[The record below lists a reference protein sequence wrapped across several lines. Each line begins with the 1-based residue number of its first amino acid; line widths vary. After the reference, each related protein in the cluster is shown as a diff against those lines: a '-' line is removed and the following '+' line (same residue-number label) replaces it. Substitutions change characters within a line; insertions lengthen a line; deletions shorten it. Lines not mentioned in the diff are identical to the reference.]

1 MYFWYYLII
10 TSFNLTKIWTNEQKI
25 VENLKKIEITN
36 FFVQKLRNSN
46 AKKRLRNVKVK
57 PKPNYLLLLLRPL
70 WYYDVT

>member
-1 MYFWYYLII
+1 MYFWYLII

-46 AKKRLRNVKVK
+46 AKKRLRNVK
-57 PKPNYLLLLLRPL
+57 PKPNYLLLLLQPL